1 MLAWSRFKAAGEAAD
16 MAEHALELLGYAEE
30 MNQGLPMVFAYRA
43 AVLATLGDRSGAQE
57 AAQRALDLD
66 PYDEL
71 AIDVMDTLA

>member
-1 MLAWSRFKAAGEAAD
+1 

-30 MNQGLPMVFAYRA
+30 MNPGLSLVYAYRA
-43 AVLATLGDRSGAQE
+43 SVLITLGDRRGAQE

-71 AIDVMDTLA
+71 AIDVMDTLG